1 MGHICKIQD
10 KDDQKLATHT
20 FTNSIFRDEPD
31 VKLGSQ
37 VAVASQHRFSERTLQ
52 IFLKEMRLAL
62 KDDNHNEVSYHSN
75 YFQLAAEQVDLQ
87 KLKGKMV
94 FAPVSFH
101 IEN

>member
-1 MGHICKIQD
+1 MPNYI
-10 KDDQKLATHT
+10 LATHS

-62 KDDNHNEVSYHSN
+62 KDDNHNEVSN
-75 YFQLAAEQVDLQ
+75 YSKFELPSSYPFGAIDR
-87 KLKGKMV
+87 
-94 FAPVSFH
+94 
-101 IEN
+101 N